1 MQEKLKQL
9 ELLVSQVAARQQ
21 QTQAQNTA
29 LHQKVRQLEENLD
42 KLRTVETEVKTLREW
57 KRTTQQTL
65 KRLLVKVDKEIQKSR
80 QDENAPPLIERF
92 R

>member
-42 KLRTVETEVKTLREW
+42 KLRTVETEAKTLREW

-80 QDENAPPLIERF
+80 QDENAPL
-92 R
+92 

>member
-9 ELLVSQVAARQQ
+9 ELLVSQVVARRQE
-21 QTQAQNTA
+21 TQAQNVA
-29 LHQKVRQLEENLD
+29 LRQKIRQLEESLD
-42 KLRTVETEVKTLREW
+42 KLRMVETEVKTLREW

-80 QDENAPPLIERF
+80 QDENAPL
-92 R
+92 

>member
-29 LHQKVRQLEENLD
+29 LHQKVRQVEENLD

-80 QDENAPPLIERF
+80 QDENAPL
-92 R
+92 

>member
-21 QTQAQNTA
+21 QTQAQNVA
-29 LHQKVRQLEENLD
+29 LRQKVRQLEEHLD
-42 KLRTVETEVKTLREW
+42 KLRTVEADVKTLREW

-65 KRLLVKVDKEIQKSR
+65 KRMLVKVDKEIQKSR
-80 QDENAPPLIERF
+80 QDENAPL
-92 R
+92 

>member
-29 LHQKVRQLEENLD
+29 LRQKVRQLEENLD

-80 QDENAPPLIERF
+80 QDENAPL
-92 R
+92 

>member
-29 LHQKVRQLEENLD
+29 LRQKIRQLEENLD

-57 KRTTQQTL
+57 KRTAQQTL

-80 QDENAPPLIERF
+80 QDENAPL
-92 R
+92 

>member
-29 LHQKVRQLEENLD
+29 LHQKVRQLEDSLD
-42 KLRTVETEVKTLREW
+42 KLRMVETEVKTLREW

-80 QDENAPPLIERF
+80 QDENAPL
-92 R
+92 

>member
-21 QTQAQNTA
+21 QTQAQNAA

-80 QDENAPPLIERF
+80 QDENAPL
-92 R
+92 

>member
-57 KRTTQQTL
+57 KRTAQQTL

-80 QDENAPPLIERF
+80 QDENAPL
-92 R
+92 

>member
-21 QTQAQNTA
+21 QTQTQNTA

-57 KRTTQQTL
+57 KRTAQQTL

-80 QDENAPPLIERF
+80 QDENAPL
-92 R
+92 

>member
-42 KLRTVETEVKTLREW
+42 KLRMVETEVKTLREW
-57 KRTTQQTL
+57 KRTTQQML

-80 QDENAPPLIERF
+80 QDENAPL
-92 R
+92 

>member
-21 QTQAQNTA
+21 QTQAQNMA

-80 QDENAPPLIERF
+80 QDENAPL
-92 R
+92 

>member
-9 ELLVSQVAARQQ
+9 ELLVSQVVARRQE
-21 QTQAQNTA
+21 TQAQNVA
-29 LHQKVRQLEENLD
+29 LRQKIRQLEENLD
-42 KLRTVETEVKTLREW
+42 KLRMVETEVKTLREW

-80 QDENAPPLIERF
+80 QDENAPL
-92 R
+92 

>member
-42 KLRTVETEVKTLREW
+42 NLRTVETEVKTLREW

-80 QDENAPPLIERF
+80 QDENAPL
-92 R
+92 

>member
-65 KRLLVKVDKEIQKSR
+65 KRLLVKVDKEIQNPARTKTRPS
-80 QDENAPPLIERF
+80 D
-92 R
+92 

>member
-29 LHQKVRQLEENLD
+29 LHQKVRQLEESLD

-80 QDENAPPLIERF
+80 QDENAPL
-92 R
+92 

>member
-21 QTQAQNTA
+21 QTQAQNVA

-80 QDENAPPLIERF
+80 QDENAPL
-92 R
+92 

>member
-29 LHQKVRQLEENLD
+29 LYQKVRQLEENLD

-57 KRTTQQTL
+57 KRTAQQTL

-80 QDENAPPLIERF
+80 QDENAPL
-92 R
+92 

>member
-57 KRTTQQTL
+57 KRTTQQML

-80 QDENAPPLIERF
+80 QDENAPL
-92 R
+92 

>member
-65 KRLLVKVDKEIQKSR
+65 KRLLVRVDKEIQKSR
-80 QDENAPPLIERF
+80 QDENAPL
-92 R
+92 

>member
-80 QDENAPPLIERF
+80 QDGNAPL
-92 R
+92 

>member
-29 LHQKVRQLEENLD
+29 LHQKVRQLEDSLD

-80 QDENAPPLIERF
+80 QDENAPL
-92 R
+92 

>member
-65 KRLLVKVDKEIQKSR
+65 KRMLVKVDKEIQKSR
-80 QDENAPPLIERF
+80 QDENAPL
-92 R
+92 

>member
-29 LHQKVRQLEENLD
+29 LHQRVRQLEENLD

-80 QDENAPPLIERF
+80 QDENAPL
-92 R
+92 

>member
-21 QTQAQNTA
+21 QAQAQNTA

-65 KRLLVKVDKEIQKSR
+65 KRLLVKVDKELQKSR
-80 QDENAPPLIERF
+80 QDENAPL
-92 R
+92 

>member
-21 QTQAQNTA
+21 QTQAQYTA

-80 QDENAPPLIERF
+80 QDENAPL
-92 R
+92 

>member
-80 QDENAPPLIERF
+80 QNENAPL
-92 R
+92 

>member
-57 KRTTQQTL
+57 KRITQQTL

-80 QDENAPPLIERF
+80 QDENAPL
-92 R
+92 

>member
-29 LHQKVRQLEENLD
+29 LYQKVRQLEESLD

-80 QDENAPPLIERF
+80 QDENAPL
-92 R
+92 

>member
-29 LHQKVRQLEENLD
+29 LHQKVRQLEETLD

-80 QDENAPPLIERF
+80 QDENAPL
-92 R
+92 

>member
-21 QTQAQNTA
+21 QTQTQNTA

-80 QDENAPPLIERF
+80 QDENASL
-92 R
+92 

>member
-29 LHQKVRQLEENLD
+29 LHQKVRQFEENLD

-80 QDENAPPLIERF
+80 QDENAPL
-92 R
+92 

>member
-65 KRLLVKVDKEIQKSR
+65 KHLLVKVDKEIQESR
-80 QDENAPPLIERF
+80 QDENAPL
-92 R
+92 

>member
-42 KLRTVETEVKTLREW
+42 KLRMVETEVKTLREW
-57 KRTTQQTL
+57 KRTAQQTL

-80 QDENAPPLIERF
+80 QDENAPL
-92 R
+92 

>member
-42 KLRTVETEVKTLREW
+42 KLRTVEAEVKTLREW

-80 QDENAPPLIERF
+80 QDENAPL
-92 R
+92 

>member
-29 LHQKVRQLEENLD
+29 LHQKVRQLEESLD

-57 KRTTQQTL
+57 KRTAQQTL

-80 QDENAPPLIERF
+80 QDGNAPL
-92 R
+92 

>member
-29 LHQKVRQLEENLD
+29 LHQKVRQLEDNLD

-57 KRTTQQTL
+57 KRTAQQTL

-80 QDENAPPLIERF
+80 QDENAPL
-92 R
+92 